1 MLYTRVSKR
10 FLVLRTS
17 SGAILKFL
25 AIFLIV
31 VLSYLQYAF
40 WFKSGG
46 VADAKILML
55 KIKEKEREINSI
67 NIGNRRLIAEVKDLE
82 DGLDA
87 VEERAR
93 SLIGMIKEDEVFLR
107 INSAN
112 SDSNYPQATSLDE
125 GR

>member
-17 SGAILKFL
+17 SGTILKFL

-55 KIKEKEREINSI
+55 KIEENEREINSI

-112 SDSNYPQATSLDE
+112 SDTNYPQATSLDE

>member
-17 SGAILKFL
+17 SGTILKFL

-55 KIKEKEREINSI
+55 KIEEKEREINSI

-112 SDSNYPQATSLDE
+112 SDTNYPQATSLDE

>member
-25 AIFLIV
+25 AISLIV

-55 KIKEKEREINSI
+55 KIEEKEREINSI

-112 SDSNYPQATSLDE
+112 SDTNYPQATSLDE

>member
-10 FLVLRTS
+10 FPVLRTS
-17 SGAILKFL
+17 SSTVLKFL

-55 KIKEKEREINSI
+55 KIEEKEREINSI

-107 INSAN
+107 INPAN
-112 SDSNYPQATSLDE
+112 SNSHYPPATSLDE